1 MIKFLVDSSCDLNPK
16 SELCDLFVPISV
28 TIDGKTYKDGVDL
41 DSDTFYEL
49 LTSSDDFPK
58 TAQPSPA
65 EFVEVFEQIKNDG
78 DEVICFLLSSGLS
91 GTYQSANIA
100 KSMVDYD
107 KIYIVDTKTATRMI
121 GVLVKYARDLAAKGV
136 SAQEIFEKCEQLKSK
151 VKVVAGLDTL
161 EYLYKGGRLSRTSAA
176 VGTLA
181 GIKPIITVTEDG
193 KVETLGKCI
202 GKARAMQFIVKR
214 ISEAQIDENF
224 PLISLYTV
232 GEENVEELE
241 NSLRTKGYD
250 ISERLQIGSTI
261 GAHVGPNL
269 YGILYVEK

>member
-1 MIKFLVDSSCDLNPK
+1 MIKFLVDSSCDLTPN

-28 TIDGKTYKDGVDL
+28 TIDGKIYKDGIDL
-41 DSDTFYEL
+41 NTDTFYEL
-49 LTSSDDFPK
+49 LTSSEDFPK

-65 EFVEVFEQIKNDG
+65 EFTEVFEQIKNDG
-78 DEVICFLLSSGLS
+78 DEIICFLLSSGLS

-136 SAQEIFEKCEQLKSK
+136 SASEIVEKCEQLKSK
-151 VKVVAGLDTL
+151 VKVIAGVDTL

-202 GKARAMQFIVKR
+202 GKARTMQFIQKKLDDT
-214 ISEAQIDENF
+214 QIDENF
-224 PLISLYTV
+224 PIISLYTV
-232 GEENVEELE
+232 GEDNIKELE
-241 NSLRTKGYD
+241 SSLKAKGYD

-261 GAHVGPNL
+261 GAHIGPNV
-269 YGILYVEK
+269 YGILYVQK